1 LVVLVAII
9 DNTTA
14 RLTRGAVVL
23 TTMSIGVSLVGANL
37 VILTIYGL
45 GGMA

>member
-1 LVVLVAII
+1 VVLVAVI

-23 TTMSIGVSLVGANL
+23 TTMSIGMALVGANL
-37 VILTIYGL
+37 IILAFYGL